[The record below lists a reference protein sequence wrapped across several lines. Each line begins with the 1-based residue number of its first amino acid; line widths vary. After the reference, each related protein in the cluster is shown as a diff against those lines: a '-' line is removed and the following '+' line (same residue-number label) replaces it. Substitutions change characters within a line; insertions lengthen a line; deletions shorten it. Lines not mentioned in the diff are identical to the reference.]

1 MILVGGN
8 KVKNKDFLR
17 ITDLEAS
24 EIKALVKR
32 AIELKSSISPK
43 PLSGS
48 NISLLFEKP
57 SLRTKLSFDI
67 GVHQL
72 GGHPIY
78 MGPDEVG
85 IGNRESISDIAKV
98 LSRYV
103 HCIIARVNLHS
114 TIEEMGTNASV
125 PVINA
130 LSDLEH
136 PCQTLADLQTIMEH
150 KGRLEKLKIAYI
162 GDANNVAR
170 SLALGIASVGSSF
183 VIASPLEHTLDS
195 NTLEK
200 AIRIA
205 SSNNCQISTLTD
217 PLDAIAGAD
226 VVYTDVWTSMG
237 QENEKIA
244 RLKQFQGYT
253 VTPELMSHA
262 NKDAI
267 FMHDMPAHYGEEV
280 VEGMLDKPFSVA
292 FDQAENRLH
301 AQKALLEH
309 IFEQL

>member
-85 IGNRESISDIAKV
+85 IGNRESISD
-98 LSRYV
+98 LSL
-103 HCIIARVNLHS
+103 I
-114 TIEEMGTNASV
+114 
-125 PVINA
+125 
-130 LSDLEH
+130 
-136 PCQTLADLQTIMEH
+136 
-150 KGRLEKLKIAYI
+150 
-162 GDANNVAR
+162 
-170 SLALGIASVGSSF
+170 
-183 VIASPLEHTLDS
+183 
-195 NTLEK
+195 
-200 AIRIA
+200 
-205 SSNNCQISTLTD
+205 
-217 PLDAIAGAD
+217 
-226 VVYTDVWTSMG
+226 
-237 QENEKIA
+237 
-244 RLKQFQGYT
+244 
-253 VTPELMSHA
+253 
-262 NKDAI
+262 
-267 FMHDMPAHYGEEV
+267 
-280 VEGMLDKPFSVA
+280 
-292 FDQAENRLH
+292 
-301 AQKALLEH
+301 H
-309 IFEQL
+309 I